1 MLTIILALFAKYDQ
15 DFQPEGLLML
25 FLDHDE
31 NCWVVLFRGL
41 EIINFTFIREIFESG
56 ASDFENRNASI
67 A

>member
-1 MLTIILALFAKYDQ
+1 MGKAAPFASIAFLKNLFKIKM
-15 DFQPEGLLML
+15 FV
-25 FLDHDE
+25 F
-31 NCWVVLFRGL
+31 VRGL